1 MKNVLHITSGDSA
14 GGSLSKSGV
23 PGKVFIWHDILY
35 DGPRNPGWPSE
46 ETLAAR
52 ARFIEQASDGG
63 LHQESVLHTLKDQYN
78 LISAA
83 ADYERIV
90 LWFDAC
96 LFDQAMLVHVLT
108 CLSHVG
114 ARNADL
120 LCIDEFPGIVPFDG
134 LGQLLPGQLASAYDQ
149 RRPVTDAQLE
159 FAETVDKAF
168 ALQNKSMFAE
178 LAGRAD
184 APLSAVPS
192 AVARWLLEFP
202 DEEDGLGQLERLA
215 FNAIRSGCDTPDE
228 IFSSVSA
235 HDPHPHFWGDT
246 TLWAKI
252 NALTDREPPLVR
264 LSGPAKRLPQW
275 EGTASLK
282 LFRVY
287 SA

>member
-23 PGKVFIWHDILY
+23 PGKVFVWHDILY

-46 ETLAAR
+46 ETLEAR

-63 LHQESVLHTLKDQYN
+63 LRREGVLLTLKDQYN

-96 LFDQAMLVHVLT
+96 LFDQAMLAHVLT
-108 CLSHVG
+108 CLGHH
-114 ARNADL
+114 NIQNIDL

-134 LGQLLPGQLASAYDQ
+134 LGQLLPGQFASVYED
-149 RRPVTDAQLE
+149 RRPVSDAQIE
-159 FAETVDKAF
+159 FAETIDKAF
-168 ALQNKSMFAE
+168 ALQNKLMFSE
-178 LAGRAD
+178 LAGCAD
-184 APLSAVPS
+184 APLPAIP
-192 AVARWLLEFP
+192 AAIARWLQELP
-202 DEEDGLGQLERLA
+202 DDEDGLGQLERLA
-215 FNAIRSGCDTPDE
+215 LDAVRSGCDTPDE

-235 HDPHPHFWGDT
+235 NDPHPHYWGDT

-287 SA
+287 PA